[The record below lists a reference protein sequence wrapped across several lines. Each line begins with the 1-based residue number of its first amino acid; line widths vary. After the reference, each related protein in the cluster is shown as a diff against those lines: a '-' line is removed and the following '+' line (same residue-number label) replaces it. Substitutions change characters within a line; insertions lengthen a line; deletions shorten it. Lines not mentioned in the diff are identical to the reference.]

1 MTVLVSFRRSSIFAF
16 FSLLAVP
23 FAAAQAAANDAA
35 LKPVFEC
42 TLIVDAQNG
51 ATLRRDGTCDRRVSA
66 ASTFKVPLALMG
78 YDAGILTDAHT
89 PRWDYKPEFNAIK
102 RDHRPVDPTIW
113 EKDSVVWYS
122 QQITRKLGNE
132 RFAGYVQSFN
142 YGNGDITG
150 NPGKKDGLTHS
161 WLSSSLQISPDE
173 QAAFIRRILDR
184 KLSVS
189 AKAYDM
195 TGQILPAF
203 DAGDWK
209 VQGKTGTGWLTN
221 KAGTQ
226 NRTRPFGW
234 FVGWAEKDGR
244 KVVFARLFV
253 NEGKSPVLM
262 GPKVRADFLTD
273 LPGLMKSAN

>member
-1 MTVLVSFRRSSIFAF
+1 MLASFRRSSSFAV
-16 FSLLAVP
+16 FSFLAAAP
-23 FAAAQAAANDAA
+23 FAQAQAAANDPA

-42 TLIVDAQNG
+42 MLIVDAQSG
-51 ATLRRDGTCDRRVSA
+51 ATLRRDGTCDRRVSP

-78 YDAGILTDAHT
+78 YDAGILADAHT

-132 RFAGYVQSFN
+132 RFAGYVENFT

-173 QAAFIRRILDR
+173 QAAFIKRILDH
-184 KLSVS
+184 KLPLS
-189 AKAYDM
+189 AKAYEM
-195 TGQILPAF
+195 TGAILPAF

-221 KAGTQ
+221 KAGAQ
-226 NRTRPFGW
+226 NRNRPFGW

-244 KVVFARLFV
+244 KIVFARLFV
-253 NEGKSPVLM
+253 NEGKSPVLL
-262 GPKVRADFLTD
+262 GPEVRTNFLAD
-273 LPGLMKSAN
+273 LPGLMKPTN